1 MTDRFAKRVKTAGD
15 ACSKKKDKRSVAVGR
30 YIFVLILSSLFFIP
44 LSAQTTEM
52 ETRYNALAERFDG
65 RDKLLQRDLKNYLQA
80 YPYTTFLDEVHFMQG
95 VLQVEKGHY
104 KQGLKILEPIDVK
117 ALTRAHQTDYSF
129 YRGYAYLMMQEYQRA
144 SIYFSQLGKSNS
156 RYTTRGTYYYAYCMY
171 KLERYDKALPALKS
185 LEDDPRYAKTVPY
198 YLTQIYYATGNY
210 EEAEARANAL
220 LREHQEDLNNGE
232 LHRILGEMSY
242 LKEDYNGA
250 VEHLKIY
257 QKSAAE
263 NKEELLRNDMFMLG
277 TAQYRLGQ
285 YDAAIVS
292 LKQVKQ
298 EQDSISE
305 AACLTLGNAY
315 VQLGRPEQAKLSYQA
330 AAGYKITP
338 AVAEEAAYNYTLC
351 TYQSSSALG
360 ESVRAFNDFLTQYP
374 ASKYEGRI
382 YQLLSDALMQSKN
395 YAAAIQTLDS
405 IPSPTPKMLQTKQY
419 LRYQL
424 GADNFLQG
432 KMQQSADWMTEVI
445 KHDAESPQYTTEAYY
460 IRAEANYRLRNY
472 ASSEADLNTFFSR
485 PGVKR
490 SANYSVAR
498 YLQGYTCFSQKQY
511 DKARDAFSAYIDAAS
526 ATEPTYA
533 DALNRIGDCYFNGRQ
548 FPQAIS
554 YYSQVANLQASG
566 TDYALFQK
574 GYALGLQHKYSEK
587 ISVLRDLVNRYPKSD
602 YADDGVYEIARAQLQ
617 QDDERGAIT
626 TYEQLLST
634 YPHST
639 LARKA
644 SLERAMLFRNLGQN
658 DQAIAAYRQTIEK
671 YPATEEAYT
680 ALDALQ
686 ALYIESG
693 NVDEFL
699 TYSKNLAK
707 MNMNV
712 TTAEDSLLYAAAE
725 MQYMQAAYQKATVSL
740 NNYITQYCAGG
751 RYCTTARYY
760 LADSYYRLGKT
771 TEALGQY
778 VVLAEMNA
786 NPYQEEAAMRVA
798 EICYDKGDWKGALD
812 GFYRMHALASTRE
825 NTTIARLGI
834 LRCSRQLG
842 RHQAAIDI
850 AGQLLSDTPVSDE
863 TKAEAMYGRAKAYI
877 ALNQWTKAQPDL
889 KDLAKEVRT
898 EQGAEA
904 KYLLA
909 QSYFEAGDTESA
921 EAQVMEFT
929 QMNTQQQYWLARAL
943 VLLSDINRTRGEY
956 FQARQ
961 YLLVLQQNYTIKGD
975 DIPALVSARLA
986 ELDKIEQPVEKEVND
1001 EEE

>member
-1 MTDRFAKRVKTAGD
+1 MIDRFADRIQTTALTEH
-15 ACSKKKDKRSVAVGR
+15 RLIMSV
-30 YIFVLILSSLFFIP
+30 LCILFSVFFFAP

-52 ETRYNALAERFDG
+52 ETHYKALEARFDG
-65 RDKLLQRDLKNYLQA
+65 RDKLLQRDLKDYLQA

-104 KQGLKILEPIDVK
+104 KQGLKILEPIDIK
-117 ALTRAHQTDYSF
+117 ALTRPHQTDYSF

-144 SIYFSQLGKSNS
+144 SIYFSQLSKGNS

-171 KLERYDKALPALKS
+171 KLERYDKALPALKA
-185 LEDDPRYAKTVPY
+185 LENDPQYSKTVPY
-198 YLTQIYYATGNY
+198 YLTQIYYATGDY
-210 EEAEARANAL
+210 EEAEARANTL
-220 LREHQEDLNNGE
+220 LREHPESLNNNE
-232 LHRILGEMSY
+232 LHRILGEMAY
-242 LKEDYNGA
+242 MKKDYRGA
-250 VEHLKIY
+250 ADHLAKY
-257 QKSAAE
+257 RKAAAE
-263 NKEELLRNDMFMLG
+263 NKEELLRSDMFMLG
-277 TAQYRLGQ
+277 TAQYQLGE
-285 YDAAIVS
+285 YEAAVSS

-305 AACLTLGNAY
+305 AACLTMGNAY
-315 VQLGRPEQAKLSYQA
+315 VQLGQPEQAKLSYQA

-338 AVAEEAAYNYTLC
+338 SVAEEAAYNYTLC

-360 ESVRAFNDFLTQYP
+360 ESVRAFNDFLNQYP
-374 ASKYEGRI
+374 DSKYEGKV

-405 IPSPTPKMLQTKQY
+405 IPNPTPKMRETKQY

-424 GADNFLQG
+424 GADHFLQG
-432 KMQQSADWMTEVI
+432 KMQQSAEWMTEVI
-445 KHDAESPQYTTEAYY
+445 KHDAESSKYTTEAYY
-460 IRAEANYRLRNY
+460 VRAEANYRLRNY
-472 ASSEADLNTFFSR
+472 AASEQDLNTFFSR
-485 PGVKR
+485 PGAKG
-490 SANYSVAR
+490 SENYSIAR
-498 YLQGYTCFSQKQY
+498 YLQGYTYFSQKQY
-511 DKARDAFSAYIDAAS
+511 DKARNAFISYIDAAL
-526 ATEPTYA
+526 ATETTYA
-533 DALNRIGDCYFNGRQ
+533 DALNRIGDCYFNARQ

-554 YYSQVANLQASG
+554 YYSQVANLQAAG

-587 ISVLRDLVNRYPKSD
+587 ISVLNDLVKRYPKSD

-617 QDDERGAIT
+617 QDDERGAIA
-626 TYEQLLST
+626 TYEQLLSA

-644 SLERAMLFRNLGQN
+644 SLERAMLFRNLNQN
-658 DQAIAAYRQTIEK
+658 DQAIAAYRQTIER

-686 ALYIESG
+686 ALYVESG
-693 NVDEFL
+693 NVDEYL
-699 TYSKNLAK
+699 TYSKTLAK

-725 MQYMQAAYQKATVSL
+725 MQYMQASYQKATVSL
-740 NNYITQYCAGG
+740 SNYITQYCAGG
-751 RYCTTARYY
+751 RYCTVARYY

-771 TEALGQY
+771 SEALAQY
-778 VVLAEMNA
+778 IVLAEMNA
-786 NPYQEEAAMRVA
+786 NPYQEEAATRVA

-834 LRCSRQLG
+834 LRCSQQLG

-850 AGQLLSDTPVSDE
+850 AEQLLSDTPVSDE
-863 TKAEAMYGRAKAYI
+863 TKAEALYGRAKAYI
-877 ALNQWTKAQPDL
+877 ALGQWSKAQPDL
-889 KDLAKEVRT
+889 KILAREVRT
-898 EQGAEA
+898 PQGAEA

-909 QSYFEAGDTESA
+909 QSYYEAKDLNAAES
-921 EAQVMEFT
+921 QVMEFT

-943 VLLSDINRTRGEY
+943 VLLSDINRSRGEY

-961 YLLVLQQNYTIKGD
+961 YLLVLQQNYLIKGD
-975 DIPALVSARLA
+975 DIPALISARLA
-986 ELDKIEQPVEKEVND
+986 ELDKIEQPVEKEEND
-1001 EEE
+1001 EED

>member
-1 MTDRFAKRVKTAGD
+1 MRKSIQLGILGLLGFLG
-15 ACSKKKDKRSVAVGR
+15 
-30 YIFVLILSSLFFIP
+30 VLVSP

-52 ETRYNALAERFDG
+52 ETHYKALEARFDG
-65 RDKLLQRDLKNYLQA
+65 RDKLLQRDLKDYLQA

-104 KQGLKILEPIDVK
+104 KQGLKILEPIDIK
-117 ALTRAHQTDYSF
+117 ALTRPHQTDYSF

-144 SIYFSQLGKSNS
+144 SIYFSQLSKGNS

-171 KLERYDKALPALKS
+171 KLERYDKALPALKA
-185 LEDDPRYAKTVPY
+185 LENDPQYSKTVPY
-198 YLTQIYYATGNY
+198 YLTQIYYATGDY
-210 EEAEARANAL
+210 EEAEARANTL
-220 LREHQEDLNNGE
+220 LREHPESLNNNE
-232 LHRILGEMSY
+232 LHRILGEMAY
-242 LKEDYNGA
+242 MKKDYRGA
-250 VEHLKIY
+250 ADQLAKY
-257 QKSAAE
+257 RKAAAE
-263 NKEELLRNDMFMLG
+263 NKEELLRSDMFMLG
-277 TAQYRLGQ
+277 TAQYQLGE
-285 YDAAIVS
+285 YEAAVSS

-305 AACLTLGNAY
+305 AACLTMGNAY
-315 VQLGRPEQAKLSYQA
+315 VQLGQPEQAKLSYQA

-338 AVAEEAAYNYTLC
+338 SVAEEAAYNYTLC

-360 ESVRAFNDFLTQYP
+360 ESVRAFNDFLNQYP
-374 ASKYEGRI
+374 DSKYEGKV

-405 IPSPTPKMLQTKQY
+405 IPSPTPKMRETKQY

-424 GADNFLQG
+424 GADHFLQG
-432 KMQQSADWMTEVI
+432 KMQQSAEWMTEVI
-445 KHDAESPQYTTEAYY
+445 KHDAESSKYTTEAYY
-460 IRAEANYRLRNY
+460 VRAEANYRLRNY
-472 ASSEADLNTFFSR
+472 AASEQDLNTFFSR
-485 PGVKR
+485 PGAKG
-490 SANYSVAR
+490 SENYSIAR
-498 YLQGYTCFSQKQY
+498 YLQGYTYFSQKQY
-511 DKARDAFSAYIDAAS
+511 DKARNAFISYIDAAL
-526 ATEPTYA
+526 ATETTYA
-533 DALNRIGDCYFNGRQ
+533 DALNRIGDCYFNARQ

-554 YYSQVANLQASG
+554 YYSQVANLQAAG

-587 ISVLRDLVNRYPKSD
+587 ISVLNDLVKRYPKSD

-617 QDDERGAIT
+617 QDDERGAIA
-626 TYEQLLST
+626 TYEQLLSA

-644 SLERAMLFRNLGQN
+644 SLERAMLFRNLNQN
-658 DQAIAAYRQTIEK
+658 DQAIAAYRQTIER

-686 ALYIESG
+686 ALYVESG
-693 NVDEFL
+693 NVDEYL
-699 TYSKNLAK
+699 TYSKTLAK

-725 MQYMQAAYQKATVSL
+725 MQYMQASYQKATVSL
-740 NNYITQYCAGG
+740 SNYITQYCAGG
-751 RYCTTARYY
+751 RYCTVARYY

-771 TEALGQY
+771 SEALAQY
-778 VVLAEMNA
+778 IVLAEMNA
-786 NPYQEEAAMRVA
+786 NPYQEEAATRVA

-834 LRCSRQLG
+834 LRCSQQLG

-850 AGQLLSDTPVSDE
+850 ADQLLSDTPVSDE
-863 TKAEAMYGRAKAYI
+863 TKAEALYGRAKAYI
-877 ALNQWTKAQPDL
+877 ALGQWSKAQPDL
-889 KDLAKEVRT
+889 KILAREVRT
-898 EQGAEA
+898 PQGAEA

-909 QSYFEAGDTESA
+909 QSYYEAKDLDAAES
-921 EAQVMEFT
+921 QVMEFT

-943 VLLSDINRTRGEY
+943 VLLSDINRSRGEY

-961 YLLVLQQNYTIKGD
+961 YLLVLQQNYLIKGD
-975 DIPALVSARLA
+975 DIPALISARLA

>member
-1 MTDRFAKRVKTAGD
+1 MRKSIQLGILGLLGFLG
-15 ACSKKKDKRSVAVGR
+15 
-30 YIFVLILSSLFFIP
+30 VLVSP

-52 ETRYNALAERFDG
+52 ETHYKALEARFDG
-65 RDKLLQRDLKNYLQA
+65 RDKLLQRDLKDYLQA

-104 KQGLKILEPIDVK
+104 KQGLKILEPIDIK
-117 ALTRAHQTDYSF
+117 ALTRPHQTDYSF

-144 SIYFSQLGKSNS
+144 SIYFSQLSKGNS

-171 KLERYDKALPALKS
+171 KLERYDKALPALKA
-185 LEDDPRYAKTVPY
+185 LENDPQYSKTVPY
-198 YLTQIYYATGNY
+198 YLTQIYYATGDY
-210 EEAEARANAL
+210 EEAEDRANTL
-220 LREHQEDLNNGE
+220 LREHPESLNNNE
-232 LHRILGEMSY
+232 LHRILGEMAY
-242 LKEDYNGA
+242 MKKDYRGA
-250 VEHLKIY
+250 ADQLAKY
-257 QKSAAE
+257 RKAAAE
-263 NKEELLRNDMFMLG
+263 NKEELLRSDMFMLG
-277 TAQYRLGQ
+277 TAQYQLGE
-285 YDAAIVS
+285 YEAAVSS

-305 AACLTLGNAY
+305 AACLTMGNAY
-315 VQLGRPEQAKLSYQA
+315 VQLGQPEQAKLSYQA

-338 AVAEEAAYNYTLC
+338 SVAEEAAYNYTLC

-360 ESVRAFNDFLTQYP
+360 ESVRAFNDFLNQFP
-374 ASKYEGRI
+374 DSKYEGKV

-405 IPSPTPKMLQTKQY
+405 IPNPTPKMRETKQY

-424 GADNFLQG
+424 GADHFLQG
-432 KMQQSADWMTEVI
+432 KMQQSAEWMTEVI
-445 KHDAESPQYTTEAYY
+445 KHDAESSKYTTEAYY
-460 IRAEANYRLRNY
+460 VRAEANYRLRNY
-472 ASSEADLNTFFSR
+472 AASEQDLNTFFSR
-485 PGVKR
+485 PGAKG
-490 SANYSVAR
+490 SENYSIAR
-498 YLQGYTCFSQKQY
+498 YLQGYTYFSQKQY
-511 DKARDAFSAYIDAAS
+511 DKARNAFISYIDAAL
-526 ATEPTYA
+526 ATETTYA
-533 DALNRIGDCYFNGRQ
+533 DALNRIGDCYFNARQ

-554 YYSQVANLQASG
+554 YYSQVANLQAAG

-587 ISVLRDLVNRYPKSD
+587 ISVLNDLVKRYPKSD

-617 QDDERGAIT
+617 QDDERGAIA
-626 TYEQLLST
+626 TYEQLLSA

-644 SLERAMLFRNLGQN
+644 SLERAMLFRNLNQN
-658 DQAIAAYRQTIEK
+658 DQAIAAYRQTIER

-686 ALYIESG
+686 ALYVESG
-693 NVDEFL
+693 NVDEYL
-699 TYSKNLAK
+699 TYSKTLAK

-725 MQYMQAAYQKATVSL
+725 MQYMQASYQKATVSL
-740 NNYITQYCAGG
+740 SNYITQYCAGG
-751 RYCTTARYY
+751 RYCTVARYY

-771 TEALGQY
+771 SEALAQY
-778 VVLAEMNA
+778 IVLAEMNA
-786 NPYQEEAAMRVA
+786 NPYQEEAATRVA

-834 LRCSRQLG
+834 LRCSQQLG

-850 AGQLLSDTPVSDE
+850 ADQLLSDTPVSDE
-863 TKAEAMYGRAKAYI
+863 TKAEALYGRAKAYI
-877 ALNQWTKAQPDL
+877 ALGQWSKAQPDL
-889 KDLAKEVRT
+889 KILAREVRT
-898 EQGAEA
+898 PQGAEA

-909 QSYFEAGDTESA
+909 QSYYEAKDMDAAES
-921 EAQVMEFT
+921 QVMEFT
-929 QMNTQQQYWLARAL
+929 RMNTQQQYWLARAL
-943 VLLSDINRTRGEY
+943 VLLSDINRSRGEY

-961 YLLVLQQNYTIKGD
+961 YLLVLQQNYLIKGD
-975 DIPALVSARLA
+975 DIPALISARLA

>member
-1 MTDRFAKRVKTAGD
+1 MRKLIISLYSLLCVL
-15 ACSKKKDKRSVAVGR
+15 CSVST
-30 YIFVLILSSLFFIP
+30 Y
-44 LSAQTTEM
+44 AQTTEM
-52 ETRYNALAERFDG
+52 EVRYNALVERFDG
-65 RDKLLQRDLKNYLQA
+65 RDKLLQRDLKAYLQE
-80 YPYTTFLDEVHFMQG
+80 YPYTTFKDEVNFMQG

-104 KQGLKILEPIDVK
+104 KQGLKILEQIDIQ
-117 ALTRAHQTDYSF
+117 ALSRPHQTDYSF
-129 YRGYAYLMMQEYQRA
+129 YRGYAYLMQQEYQRA
-144 SIYFSQLGKSNS
+144 AIYFGQLSKGNS

-171 KLERYDKALPALKS
+171 KLERYDKALPALQA
-185 LEDDPRYAKTVPY
+185 LENDPQYSKTVPY
-198 YLTQIYYATGNY
+198 YLTQIYYATGQY
-210 EEAEARANAL
+210 EEAEEKANTL
-220 LREHQEDLNNGE
+220 LREHPENLNNGE

-242 LKEDYNGA
+242 QKKDYNGA
-250 VEHLKIY
+250 VEHLKQY
-257 QKSAAE
+257 LKAAAE
-263 NKEELLRNDMFMLG
+263 NKETPVRNDLFMLG
-277 TAQYRLGQ
+277 TAQYQLGN
-285 YDAAIVS
+285 YAAAVAS

-305 AACLTLGNAY
+305 ATCMTMGNAY
-315 VQLGRPEQAKLSYQA
+315 VQLGQPEQAKLSYQA

-374 ASKYEGRI
+374 NSKYEGRI
-382 YQLLSDALMQSKN
+382 YQLLSDALMRSKN
-395 YAAAIQTLDS
+395 YAAAIKTLDS
-405 IPSPTPKMLQTKQY
+405 IPNPTPKMRETKQY

-432 KMQQSADWMTEVI
+432 KMQQSVDWMNEVVT
-445 KHDAESPQYTTEAYY
+445 HANESDKYTTEAYY
-460 IRAEANYRLRNY
+460 IRSEANYRLRNY
-472 ASSEADLNTFFSR
+472 AACEKDLNAFFAR
-485 PGVKR
+485 PDARR
-490 SANYSVAR
+490 SDNYAIAR
-498 YLQGYTCFSQKQY
+498 YLQGYCYFSQKQY
-511 DKARDAFSAYIDAAS
+511 DKARTAFSAYIDAAL

-533 DALNRIGDCYFNGRQ
+533 DALNRIGDCYFNARQ

-554 YYSQVANLQASG
+554 YYSQVAKLQASG
-566 TDYALFQK
+566 ADYALFQK
-574 GYALGLQHKYSEK
+574 GYALGLQHKYSDK
-587 ISVLRDLVNRYPKSD
+587 INVLRELVKRYPKSD

-626 TYEQLLST
+626 TYEQLLSS
-634 YPHST
+634 YPHSN

-644 SLERAMLFRNLGQN
+644 SLERAMLYRNLGQN

-693 NVDEFL
+693 NVDEYL
-699 TYSKNLAK
+699 AYTKNLAK

-740 NNYITQYCAGG
+740 SNYITQYCAGG

-771 TEALGQY
+771 SEALAQY
-778 VVLAEMNA
+778 IILAEMNA
-786 NPYQEEAAMRVA
+786 NPYQEEAATRVA
-798 EICYDKGDWKGALD
+798 EICYDKGDWKCALD

-834 LRCSRQLG
+834 LRCSQQLG

-850 AGQLLSDTPVSDE
+850 AEQLLSDTPVSEE
-863 TKAEAMYGRAKAYI
+863 TRNEAQYCRAKAYI

-889 KDLAKEVRT
+889 KALSKEVRT
-898 EQGAEA
+898 AQGAEA

-909 QSYFEAGDTESA
+909 QSYFEAKDYETA

-943 VLLSDINRTRGEY
+943 VLLSDINRERGEY

-961 YLLVLQQNYTIKGD
+961 YLLVLQQNYMIKGD
-975 DIPALVSARLA
+975 DIPALIDARLA
-986 ELDKIEQPVEKEVND
+986 TLDQLEQPIVKEEND
-1001 EEE
+1001 EIED